1 MAAPASPKIIPF
13 EALAARAEAWH
24 AEGRRIVQSHGIFD
38 LIHPGHVCHLEEA
51 KAFGDVLIVSVTDD
65 RHVLK
70 GPGRPYFTEQLR
82 LRTLAALA
90 CVDYVVLAPFPGAV
104 EAIARIRPHVF
115 CRGKEYEDAEYD
127 TSGALEAEL
136 RAVERVGGEVRFV
149 GAIKHSSTR
158 LLNLYFDHLGAPVKE
173 FCNTLAGRYTR
184 KAFVE
189 AVERL
194 AALKVLV
201 VGETIFDRYVSVKV
215 QGLTSKN
222 RIISGRFLE
231 RETHCGGALAAFRH
245 VRQFTP
251 HVRFLSVVG
260 DEPWVD
266 ALLREQAGPAE
277 DLVLRDPAYTSI
289 IKERFVE
296 PRREGQELNK
306 LFAVNYLDPAPLS
319 GPLREQFEARLT
331 EAMAACDAVLLLD
344 FGHGLMTSP
353 LRELVQERAPFL
365 ALNCQ
370 TNSNNHGFNVL
381 SRQYRRADAFTLDEQ
396 ELMLVAG
403 RREVDFEAKLAALRQ
418 GLGAR
423 YAWLTRGPVETI
435 GLVEGGPA
443 CLCPPL
449 ETEIVDTVGAGDAF
463 FAVAS
468 LAAAG
473 GLPVD
478 LGTFLGQ
485 LAGAQAVRIVGN
497 AQPISKETLVKAGM
511 SLLNF

>member
-1 MAAPASPKIIPF
+1 
-13 EALAARAEAWH
+13 
-24 AEGRRIVQSHGIFD
+24 
-38 LIHPGHVCHLEEA
+38 
-51 KAFGDVLIVSVTDD
+51 
-65 RHVLK
+65 
-70 GPGRPYFTEQLR
+70 
-82 LRTLAALA
+82 
-90 CVDYVVLAPFPGAV
+90 
-104 EAIARIRPHVF
+104 
-115 CRGKEYEDAEYD
+115 
-127 TSGALEAEL
+127 
-136 RAVERVGGEVRFV
+136 
-149 GAIKHSSTR
+149 
-158 LLNLYFDHLGAPVKE
+158 
-173 FCNTLAGRYTR
+173 
-184 KAFVE
+184 
-189 AVERL
+189 
-194 AALKVLV
+194 
-201 VGETIFDRYVSVKV
+201 
-215 QGLTSKN
+215 
-222 RIISGRFLE
+222 
-231 RETHCGGALAAFRH
+231 

-266 ALLREQAGPAE
+266 ALLREQVGPAQ
-277 DLVLRDPAYTSI
+277 DLVLREPTYTSI

-306 LFAVNYLDPAPLS
+306 LFAVNYLDPAPPDE
-319 GPLREQFEARLT
+319 PLLGRFETRLI
-331 EAMAACDAVLLLD
+331 EGMAGCDAVLLLD
-344 FGHGLMTSP
+344 FGHGLMVP
-353 LRELVQERAPFL
+353 RLRGLVQERAPFL

-403 RREVDFEAKLAALRQ
+403 RREVDFGAELAALRQ

-435 GLVEGGPA
+435 GLAEGEPA

-463 FAVAS
+463 FTVAS